1 MSNFFKR
8 LFNEITTISR
18 DFLRR
23 RIYYT
28 TAFAAFSNQLLLAIL
43 YIVVKH
49 AILSLSKGDAM
60 PATAQI
66 NARIAVSC
74 KASGDAGLAAARL
87 SPSQA
92 IRALWELAGRNVD
105 TPEAITDALFPD
117 RQKQREADARAQ
129 RQEKSRLIAQGPNI
143 VRNAYVAGGITGAPN
158 ASLSFSELKEAAAME
173 QYGETMGWSTRE

>member
-18 DFLRR
+18 DFWRR

-28 TAFAAFSNQLLLAIL
+28 TAFAAFSNQLLFATL

-74 KASGDAGLAAARL
+74 KASGDAGLAAAGL